1 MSPGKCG
8 AGIGPEV
15 NMSSATACTHAPE
28 LAVKTLACAVIKQAL
43 LDALDPT
50 AAPEVQQDA
59 REFLAGDQWYRRW
72 CTAAGI
78 RPIRML
84 SRRTAA

>member
-1 MSPGKCG
+1 MSN
-8 AGIGPEV
+8 AV
-15 NMSSATACTHAPE
+15 AYAHAPE

-50 AAPEVQQDA
+50 APLDVQRDA
-59 REFLAGDQWYRRW
+59 REFLAGDRWYRGW

-78 RPIRML
+78 RPVRLL
-84 SRRTAA
+84 SRRAAA

>member
-1 MSPGKCG
+1 LQVWR

-15 NMSSATACTHAPE
+15 NMSNAAAYAHAPE

-50 AAPEVQQDA
+50 APLDVQRDA

-78 RPIRML
+78 RPVRLL
-84 SRRTAA
+84 SRRAAA

>member
-1 MSPGKCG
+1 MSN
-8 AGIGPEV
+8 A
-15 NMSSATACTHAPE
+15 AAYAHAPE

-50 AAPEVQQDA
+50 APLDVQRDA

-78 RPIRML
+78 RPVRLL
-84 SRRTAA
+84 SRRAAA